1 MLLNDPFCPAHQVT
15 WAECGCA
22 SEHSVSTASERVG
35 TPGDTPLSPKN
46 GRSRANNQRRR
57 RNGDTGTP
65 TPPRVTSWTAR
76 DLLAADFPDPVWAI
90 DGVLVEGVTLFAGPP
105 KAGKSWLAL
114 NACVSVA
121 SGGTALG
128 SIPCE
133 QGEALYLA
141 LEDTGRRLKS
151 RLAKVLG
158 NSPAPVGLTF
168 ATECPVMAAG
178 GLDVIDRW
186 IRQQKNPRLVVVDV
200 FEKIRGPAHLGDSAY
215 TADYGAVSKIKQL
228 ADEHHV
234 SLTLIHHVRKV
245 TSQDFINEISGTLGL
260 GGAADTIAVLRRNR
274 GEFDGQLL
282 ITGRDVD
289 ENEWAVRFDP
299 DLGAWQLLG
308 LASEYGLEKTR
319 STILRFVQDQGGAR
333 LKEIV
338 LGTGLDYELVKK
350 TAQRMADD
358 GQLHRAAGRY
368 VPPPPPIGIPDDD
381 PSRARA
387 RDRGVPTVPK
397 DDNPRS

>member
-1 MLLNDPFCPAHQVT
+1 M
-15 WAECGCA
+15 
-22 SEHSVSTASERVG
+22 
-35 TPGDTPLSPKN
+35 
-46 GRSRANNQRRR
+46 
-57 RNGDTGTP
+57 
-65 TPPRVTSWTAR
+65 TSWTAR
-76 DLLAADFPDPVWAI
+76 DLLAADFPEPVWAVE
-90 DGVLVEGVTLFAGPP
+90 GVLVEGVSLLAGPP

-114 NACVSVA
+114 DLCVSVTA
-121 SGGTALG
+121 GGKALG
-128 SIPCE
+128 SIQCQP
-133 QGEALYLA
+133 GEALYLA

-151 RLAKVLG
+151 RLSKVLG
-158 NSPAPVGLTF
+158 NSPAPAGLTL

-178 GLDVIDRW
+178 GLDLIARW
-186 IRQQKNPRLVVVDV
+186 IGQQRNPRLVIVDV
-200 FEKIRGPAHLGDSAY
+200 FEKIRGPAPIGESAY
-215 TADYGAVSKIKQL
+215 TGDYTAVNKVKQL

-234 SLTLIHHVRKV
+234 SIVLIHHVRKV
-245 TSQDFINEISGTLGL
+245 TSADFINEISGTLGL

-308 LASEYGLEKTR
+308 LASEYQLADTR
-319 STILRFVQDQGGAR
+319 AKILGFVQEQSGGR

-350 TAQRMADD
+350 TAQRMCDD

-368 VPPPPPIGIPDDD
+368 VAPPPI
-381 PSRARA
+381 S
-387 RDRGVPTVPK
+387 VPTVPK
-397 DDNPRS
+397 DDIPRS

>member
-1 MLLNDPFCPAHQVT
+1 MLVADPFCAVHQVVY
-15 WAECGCA
+15 AECGCA
-22 SEHSVSTASERVG
+22 SEHSLSSASERVE
-35 TPGDTPLSPKN
+35 THGDTPLSPSN
-46 GRSRANNQRRR
+46 GRARGAGQRRR
-57 RNGDTGTP
+57 ANRDTGTP

-76 DLLAADFPDPVWAI
+76 DLLAADFPEPVWAI

-114 NACVSVA
+114 GACVSVA
-121 SGGTALG
+121 SGGKALG
-128 SIPCE
+128 SIQCE

-151 RLAKVLG
+151 RLSKVLG
-158 NSPAPVGLTF
+158 NSPAPAGLTF

-178 GLDVIDRW
+178 GLDLIDRW
-186 IRQQKNPRLVVVDV
+186 ARQQKRPRLIVVDV
-200 FEKIRGPAHLGDSAY
+200 FEKIRGPAPLGESAY
-215 TADYGAVSKIKQL
+215 TADYGAVSKIKRL

-245 TSQDFINEISGTLGL
+245 TSADFINEISGTLGL
-260 GGAADTIAVLRRNR
+260 GGAADTIAVLRRSR

-299 DLGAWQLLG
+299 ELGAWQLLG
-308 LASEYGLEKTR
+308 LASEYGLATTR
-319 STILRFVQDQGGAR
+319 AKVLDFVRDQGGAR
-333 LKEIV
+333 VKEIV
-338 LGTGLDYELVKK
+338 LGTGLEYELVKK

-358 GQLHRAAGRY
+358 GQLQRAAGRY
-368 VPPPPPIGIPDDD
+368 VAPPPSAV
-381 PSRARA
+381 PS
-387 RDRGVPTVPK
+387 VPK